1 MRATFRFSGVA
12 SWKLVVLYFIDEPP
26 PRTCILLLRHN
37 QEVSC
42 DCKTGF
48 RDLEG
53 NPEKVWQA
61 GGECNTKNWRLGFL
75 RKNIF
80 AIMLGII
87 LIPII

>member
-12 SWKLVVLYFIDEPP
+12 SWKLVVLYFIVASP
-26 PRTCILLLRHN
+26 PRSFMTHCG
-37 QEVSC
+37 
-42 DCKTGF
+42 CKTGF

-53 NPEKVWQA
+53 NSEEVWQA